1 MTNNLQRLAVTALSL
16 FLVTPGFAQTPPDS
30 PPASKGTAAD
40 GSRPADGAI
49 KGGSILPGETAGVP
63 DDRAKS
69 RCGDLLG
76 TLRDQCLA
84 QEKGSS
90 AGGTRAPEADIVKPA
105 TPREAPPPQN
115 PQLR

>member
-1 MTNNLQRLAVTALSL
+1 MTNSLQRLAVILLSVS
-16 FLVTPGFAQTPPDS
+16 LVVPGFAQMPPDR

-49 KGGSILPGETAGVP
+49 KGGSILPGETAGIP

-69 RCGDLLG
+69 RCSDLQG
-76 TLRDQCLA
+76 ILRDQCLA
-84 QEKGSS
+84 QEKGTS
-90 AGGTRAPEADIVKPA
+90 AGGTRAPDADIGRPPM
-105 TPREAPPPQN
+105 PREAPPPQN

>member
-1 MTNNLQRLAVTALSL
+1 MTNHLQRLAVTLLSL
-16 FLVTPGFAQTPPDS
+16 FLSNAGFAQSPPDS
-30 PPASKGTAAD
+30 PPASKGAAAD

-49 KGGSILPGETAGVP
+49 KGGSILPGETAGIP
-63 DDRAKS
+63 DRARS
-69 RCGDLLG
+69 RCSDLEG

-84 QEKGSS
+84 QEKGTS
-90 AGGTRAPEADIVKPA
+90 AGATRAPDVDTVKPA

>member
-1 MTNNLQRLAVTALSL
+1 MTNNLQRLAATLLSL
-16 FLVTPGFAQTPPDS
+16 LLAGPGFAQSPPDS
-30 PPASKGTAAD
+30 PPASKGAAAD

-49 KGGSILPGETAGVP
+49 KGGSILPGETAGIP

-69 RCGDLLG
+69 RCSDLEG

-84 QEKGSS
+84 QEKGTS
-90 AGGTRAPEADIVKPA
+90 AGGTRAPDADVVKPA

-115 PQLR
+115 PQVR